1 MSTALRIAAVTQVLK
16 DLLNDGL
23 INNDVSGI
31 TQNNIT
37 VSSLPPDRIAVDNG
51 SELSQLNIFMY
62 QATYNQGWRNVAQPS
77 FNTSGERIAN
87 PPLALDLHYLLTAY
101 GASELHTDILLG
113 MGMKFFHE
121 TPVLGREQ
129 ITQATG
135 SINVSDPNNRLPDS
149 LQFLSQAN
157 LADQV
162 EQVKISPEVLGLEDI
177 SKLWAAFG
185 TKYRPTATYKATV
198 VLIESEKA
206 FKAGPPVSERKIYVE
221 QINIPVIEKVLSQ
234 SLPGQPVVEGQKILN
249 GYRLILRGYN
259 LMNDLVELNV
269 DGNTVDAATT
279 NQVKSNTE
287 MSFIIPDAMAAGLHE
302 IKVVHPLEMGVPPVQ
317 RKWVYSKPK
326 IFSISPAIQ
335 ATPAVTNVITTNGLI
350 SATIIVQVVPSIQP
364 GQKVQLLLHEM
375 VSNVSPQFYTFSMNE
390 SVFGNPAQ
398 PIVAARVDIEGV
410 KPGTYKVRL
419 QVAEAEAELKPG
431 EAGIT
436 PIITI

>member
-37 VSSLPPDRIAVDNG
+37 VTSLPPDRIAVDNG

-77 FNTSGERIAN
+77 FNSQGERIAN
-87 PPLALDLHYLLTAY
+87 PLLALDLHYLLTAY

-113 MGMKFFHE
+113 MGMQFLHE

-129 ITQATG
+129 ISQATG
-135 SINVSDPNNRLPDS
+135 SINVGDPNNRLPDS

-162 EQVKISPEVLGLEDI
+162 EQVKISPEALSLEDI

-185 TKYRPTATYKATV
+185 TKYRPTAAYKVTV

-206 FKAGPPVSERKIYVE
+206 FKAGLPVKERKIYVE
-221 QINIPVIEKVLSQ
+221 QINVPIIEKILSQ

-249 GYRLILRGYN
+249 GYRLVLRGYN
-259 LMNDLVELNV
+259 LLNDLLELQI
-269 DGNTVDAATT
+269 DGDTVDEATT
-279 NQVKSNTE
+279 NQVKNNTE
-287 MSFIIPDAMAAGLHE
+287 LSFIIPTTLPAGMHE
-302 IKVVHPLEMGVPPVQ
+302 IKVVHPIEMGEPPEQ
-317 RKWVYSKPK
+317 RRWVYSKPK
-326 IFSISPAIQ
+326 VFSISPTIQ
-335 ATPAVTNVITTNGLI
+335 ASPEVTNVSTVNGLI
-350 SATIIVQVVPSIQP
+350 SATIVVNVIPSIQP

-375 VSNVSPQFYTFSMNE
+375 TSSSPQHYIFSMDK
-390 SVFGNPAQ
+390 SVFGNPEQ
-398 PIVAARVDIEGV
+398 PVDAARINIEGV
-410 KPGTYKVRL
+410 KPATYMARL
-419 QVAEAEAELKPG
+419 QVAEAEAALKPG

-436 PIITI
+436 QVITI